1 MTKLLLRRLLSDAKR
16 EGLAQVGYLPMIL
29 LNLCRLSRSSNQTRP
44 RSRSLRRLSRR
55 CSIATMISAKDRTSR
70 PTIESTPRR
79 SRGGQV
85 RNRPAP
91 GKFHRFI

>member
-44 RSRSLRRLSRR
+44 RSRSLRSLSRR
-55 CSIATMISAKDRTSR
+55 RSIATMISAKDRTSR
-70 PTIESTPRR
+70 PTIEWTFDIGTLR
-79 SRGGQV
+79 SASPT
-85 RNRPAP
+85 RPVYS
-91 GKFHRFI
+91 FD